1 MSTITRILGSPDFIL
16 YCKGAPETIARLCRR
31 ETVPEDFGVVLQYYT
46 KKGYRVIAVA
56 RRRLAQT
63 SFVRVQRTPRE
74 QLETE
79 LDFLGL
85 VLLENR
91 LKPATTPVIE
101 QLRRAAMRTIM
112 VTGDNILTAV
122 SVARDCGI
130 LDEQRPLYFVEAET
144 RGEIATIRAKSE
156 ETVTSAVGRF
166 DLISDTVAIVDDST
180 FSWDVEFAGMANGSA
195 AALRTSSMPNLF
207 AKADYQM
214 AITGKQI
221 LKSKHLCRRLVDT
234 SLGGLEQG
242 NKV

>member
-1 MSTITRILGSPDFIL
+1 MINENKFFFFFSSNLQRMSTVTRVLGSPEFIL

-31 ETVPEDFGVVLQYYT
+31 ETVPEDFGCVLQFYA

-56 RRRLAQT
+56 RRHLKQK
-63 SFVRVQRTPRE
+63 SFVRVQRTSRE
-74 QLETE
+74 QLESD

-91 LKPATTPVIE
+91 LKPATTPVID

-130 LDEQRPLYFVEAET
+130 LDEQRPLYFVESET

-180 FSWDVEFAGMANGSA
+180 FFWDAEYAAMANGSA
-195 AALRTSSMPNLF
+195 GALRTSSIPNLF

-214 AITGKQI
+214 AISGKLI
-221 LKSKHLCRRLVDT
+221 IF
-234 SLGGLEQG
+234 
-242 NKV
+242 